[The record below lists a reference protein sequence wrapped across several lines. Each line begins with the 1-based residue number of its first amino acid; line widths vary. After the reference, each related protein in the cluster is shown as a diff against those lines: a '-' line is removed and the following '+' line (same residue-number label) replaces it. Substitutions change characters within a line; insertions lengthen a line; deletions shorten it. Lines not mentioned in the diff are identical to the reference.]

1 MVHIQCLQTIQ
12 DAAGN
17 QKGEIMTRKN
27 TGNVINKKEFQF
39 RDRLIKGI
47 EAEGRF
53 KVSVVKTTEVV
64 RTAQLNHNLSLLNT
78 LLLGRTLTVSM
89 LLASELKGEERI
101 RVTLEGSGPV
111 GMIVAEANRAG
122 EVRGYVNNPGAE
134 LDYSDDDVKIGDG
147 IGIGLLTVSKTLY
160 NEAEPQ
166 VSSIEIVKGDIQS
179 DIAHYMVQSEQV
191 LSAIKLDVSLNEDGT
206 VKQAGGLLIQRLPG
220 ADPEMME
227 TLEETLAELPPVSEL
242 LSGDEYIDEIM
253 VKASAPFRVKELDRL
268 PVHFFCRCSTDNF
281 KNALALLSYEDLK
294 GMQDEDQ
301 EMVCHFCS
309 KKHKISKE
317 EMLQIAETVRARLN

>member
-1 MVHIQCLQTIQ
+1 
-12 DAAGN
+12 
-17 QKGEIMTRKN
+17 MTGKS
-27 TGNVINKKEFQF
+27 TGNAMNIKEFQF

-47 EAEGRF
+47 EADGRF
-53 KVSVVKTTEVV
+53 KISVVKTTDVV
-64 RTAQLNHNLSLLNT
+64 RAAQINHKLSLLNT
-78 LLLGRTLTVSM
+78 ILLGRTLTVSM

-122 EVRGYVNNPGAE
+122 EVRGYVSNPGAE
-134 LDYSDDDVKIGDG
+134 LDYSDGDVKIGDG

-166 VSSIEIVKGDIQS
+166 RSSIEIVKGDIQS

-191 LSAIKLDVSLNEDGT
+191 LSAFKLDVSLNEDGT
-206 VKQAGGLLIQRLPG
+206 VKQAGGLLIQRLPD

-227 TLEETLAELPPVSEL
+227 TLEETLTELPSVSEL

-268 PVHFFCRCSTDNF
+268 PVHFFCRCNTESF
-281 KNALALLSYEDLK
+281 KNALALLSYDDLK
-294 GMQDEDQ
+294 EIQNDDQ

-309 KKHKISKE
+309 KKHIISKE
-317 EMLQIAETVRARLN
+317 EMFQIAETVRARMN